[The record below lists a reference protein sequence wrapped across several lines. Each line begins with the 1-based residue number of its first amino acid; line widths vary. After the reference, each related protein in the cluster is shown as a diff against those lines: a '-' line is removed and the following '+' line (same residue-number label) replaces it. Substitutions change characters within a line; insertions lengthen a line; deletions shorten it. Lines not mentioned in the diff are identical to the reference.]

1 MSVVYQAGH
10 VKRDPATGTVA
21 VRTVFPDDE
30 NFAGMQWLTA
40 TTGRGAHNKPTADVE
55 GWEDLFVP
63 EPEVEPE
70 VPAEPFPVDPGPEPE
85 IVPMEEV

>member
-10 VKRDPATGTVA
+10 VKRDPETGTVA

-40 TTGRGAHNKPTADVE
+40 TTGRGAHNKATADVE
-55 GWEDLFVP
+55 GWDDLFVP
-63 EPEVEPE
+63 VPPQEPDPELFEP
-70 VPAEPFPVDPGPEPE
+70 PADV
-85 IVPMEEV
+85 